1 MKMKTLYTIRTV
13 LSVIT
18 LFAIAFLL
26 WVIFTIG
33 KLMYEDVTG
42 DSGSSAPHTQE
53 QGNRGS
59 GIPVMD
65 LSEGK

>member
-1 MKMKTLYTIRTV
+1 MKTLYTI
-13 LSVIT
+13 I
-18 LFAIAFLL
+18 
-26 WVIFTIG
+26 
-33 KLMYEDVTG
+33 MYEDITG
-42 DSGSSAPHTQE
+42 DSGGSAPHTQE